1 MSVDPPGGY
10 TTTILIL
17 PAGQFWAW
25 AVNGTTS
32 APRSRYRLESMRMN
46 MLPEKLHL
54 CRNDGFEAGPV
65 VNRGRQCSTLR
76 FYGPCLLH
84 LSEAAH
90 DRFGHS
96 CDIARSQIEVRFRC
110 KSGHTADT
118 TAMTGFDPGCVK
130 THTSAKCRKY
140 NS

>member
-32 APRSRYRLESMRMN
+32 APRSRFRLESMRMN
-46 MLPEKLHL
+46 MLPEKLRL

-65 VNRGRQCSTLR
+65 VNRGCQCSTPRFLR
-76 FYGPCLLH
+76 SVTFFTYQKQP
-84 LSEAAH
+84 
-90 DRFGHS
+90 
-96 CDIARSQIEVRFRC
+96 
-110 KSGHTADT
+110 
-118 TAMTGFDPGCVK
+118 MTGFG
-130 THTSAKCRKY
+130 TFEGIHA
-140 NS
+140 